1 VQPHF
6 DVSDYM
12 NRAYI
17 MMINKR
23 YHEAI
28 EVYDHILERDPN
40 NVEALI
46 RKGIA
51 LHSLGRFDEAISA
64 YDKVL
69 KINRDDVRGCIGKVV
84 LCGFWENKKKQTLIM
99 TRY

>member
-69 KINRDDVRGCIGKVV
+69 KINRDD
-84 LCGFWENKKKQTLIM
+84 
-99 TRY
+99 

>member
-64 YDKVL
+64 L
-69 KINRDDVRGCIGKVV
+69 RLIEMIEKVV